1 MNHKIYISDL
11 DGTLLRNDA
20 SLSSFSKHTLIELI
34 DRGLIFTVATARS
47 LVSIQELLRGLKLNL
62 PVIEFNGAFISDL
75 ETGHHE
81 IINHIKPEIVED
93 IYGLIL
99 DYDCLPFIAS
109 FDGKED
115 RIYYEKILNQGM
127 LWYLNDRIKQ
137 KDKRLRQLKDLR
149 ISFSEQIVCLTVISR
164 LSKLKQLQAIVDEQ
178 YASSI
183 ETHLYEN
190 RYFPGWYWFTIH
202 DRTCTKANALSILLE
217 NYGLQKSEII
227 VFGDHGNDIS
237 MFKAATRSIAVA
249 NAIDEL
255 KQIATEVINSNQ
267 EDSVVQYIYKDWL
280 SEKL

>member
-1 MNHKIYISDL
+1 MKHKIYISDL

-20 SLSSFSKHTLIELI
+20 SLSSFSKNTLIELI
-34 DRGLIFTVATARS
+34 DRGLMFTVATARS
-47 LVSIQELLRGLKLNL
+47 VVSIQELLRGVKLNL

-81 IINHIKPEIVED
+81 IINHIKPEIVEN
-93 IYGLIL
+93 IYDLIL

-109 FDGKED
+109 FDGKAD

-127 LWYLNDRIKQ
+127 LWYLNDRVKQ
-137 KDKRLRQLKDLR
+137 KDKRLKQLKDLR

-164 LSKLKQLQAIVDEQ
+164 FSKLKQLQAIVDKQ
-178 YASSI
+178 YANSI

-217 NYGLQKSEII
+217 NYGLQKSETI

-237 MFKAATRSIAVA
+237 MFKAANRSIAVG

-255 KQIATEVINSNQ
+255 KQVATEVINSNQ
-267 EDSVVQYIYKDWL
+267 EDSVVQYIYRDWL
-280 SEKL
+280 YEKL

>member
-1 MNHKIYISDL
+1 MNNKIYISDL

-20 SLSSFSKHTLIELI
+20 SISSFSKNTLIELI

-47 LVSIQELLRGLKLNL
+47 LASIREILRGLKLNL

-81 IINHIKPEIVED
+81 IINHIKPEILES
-93 IYGLIL
+93 ICSLIL
-99 DYDCLPFIAS
+99 DYNCLPFIAS

-127 LWYLNDRIKQ
+127 LWYLDDRVKQ
-137 KDKRLRQLKDLR
+137 KDKRLKQLKDLR
-149 ISFSEQIVCLTVISR
+149 SSFLEQIVCLTVINR
-164 LSKLKQLQAIVDEQ
+164 LPKLKQLQAIVEEQ
-178 YASSI
+178 YANSV

-190 RYFPGWYWFTIH
+190 RYFPGWYFFTIH
-202 DRTCTKANALSILLE
+202 DRTCTKANAMSILLE
-217 NYGLQKSEII
+217 NYGLQKSETI

-237 MFKAATRSIAVA
+237 MFKVANRSIAVG

-267 EDSVVQYIYKDWL
+267 EDSVVQYIYQDWL

>member
-20 SLSSFSKHTLIELI
+20 SLSSFSKNTLIELI
-34 DRGLIFTVATARS
+34 DRGLMFTVATARS
-47 LVSIQELLRGLKLNL
+47 VVSIQELLRGVKLNL

-81 IINHIKPEIVED
+81 IINHIKPEIVEN
-93 IYGLIL
+93 IYDLIL

-109 FDGKED
+109 FDGKAD

-127 LWYLNDRIKQ
+127 LWYLNDRVKQ
-137 KDKRLRQLKDLR
+137 KDKRLKQLKDLR

-164 LSKLKQLQAIVDEQ
+164 FSKLKQLQAIVDKQ
-178 YASSI
+178 YANSI

-217 NYGLQKSEII
+217 NYGLQKSETI

-237 MFKAATRSIAVA
+237 MFKAANRSIAVG

-255 KQIATEVINSNQ
+255 KQVATEVINSNQ
-267 EDSVVQYIYKDWL
+267 EDSVVQYIYRDWL
-280 SEKL
+280 YEKL